1 MFGKKR
7 NEVVAS
13 YDNLLEQKNKLE
25 RELANIQRK
34 KDLEVDKINKKYE
47 SEIEQ
52 ILREQKSC
60 EMQIELAKKYTR
72 EN

>member
-1 MFGKKR
+1 MFKKRR
-7 NEVVAS
+7 NEVVVS
-13 YDNLLEQKNKLE
+13 YDNLLALKSRLD